1 MKSDIEISR
10 EADKKP
16 ITEIASK
23 LGLSEDDLECYGR
36 YKAKILPSV
45 LKRVEHKKFGKMVLV
60 TSINPTAAGE
70 GKTTTSIGLAEAMN
84 LLGYNT
90 CVVLREPSLG
100 PCFGVKGCATGG
112 GYSQVVPMEDI
123 NLHFTGDIHAITA
136 AHNLLAAI
144 VDNHIHFGNELDFD
158 LKRITWKRVLD
169 INDRVLRNVVIGLG
183 GSGNGT
189 VRETGFDIT
198 VASELMAIL
207 CLSRDMRDFRRRIDK
222 IIVGYNKSGEEIT
235 CSMLNASGTL
245 MALLKDA
252 FKPNLVQTLHGT
264 PAIIHG
270 GPFGNIAHGCNSIIA
285 TTHSLKLADYT
296 VTEAGFGA
304 DLGAEKFLD
313 IKCPLLGKYPDVVV
327 IVASVRALKMHGY
340 AKQDALQVENLDAL
354 RTGFGNLEKHIQSI
368 KYYNLPIVVALNIFE
383 TDTSAELDFVKERC
397 ADLGVEVELSNV
409 WAKGG
414 EGGVDLAKAVTKLA
428 NKTSK
433 PFHHLYNAID
443 PITTK
448 IEKVSSIIY
457 GANGVIYTAQARR
470 ALKQLE
476 SKMYPVC
483 IAKVQGSLSDDK
495 SLLGRPTNFK
505 ITINDIK
512 VMAGAEFVVAYAGN
526 ILTMPG
532 LPKSPLA
539 EKVDLDEDGNIIGLC

>member
-16 ITEIASK
+16 ITEIAAK

-207 CLSRDMRDFRRRIDK
+207 CLSRDIHDFRRRIDK
-222 IIVGYNKSGEEIT
+222 IIVGYSKSGEEIT
-235 CSMLNASGTL
+235 CSMLNVSGTL

-340 AKQDALQVENLDAL
+340 AKQDALQTENLDAL

-414 EGGVDLAKAVTKLA
+414 EGGVDLAKAVVKLA
-428 NKTSK
+428 NKPGK

-443 PITTK
+443 QITTK

-457 GANGVIYTAQARR
+457 GASGVIYTTQARQ

-476 SKMYPVC
+476 NKMYPVC

-539 EKVDLDEDGNIIGLC
+539 EKVDLDEDGNIVGLC